1 MKILD
6 KGPYGSLLFY
16 TRRLTSMADI
26 KTMSLNG
33 FFKSNV
39 KTLPDLR
46 VVVSERFTNEDGTPI
61 EWVLHPISTKRVEE
75 ITKRNSRTTIKN
87 GKKETTV
94 NEENL
99 NAELLEEVVL
109 FPRLND
115 AELQDSYGVTSVN
128 ELLSV
133 MLYPGET
140 QVLTKALQD
149 VMSGVKANDIDEL
162 KN

>member
-1 MKILD
+1 
-6 KGPYGSLLFY
+6 
-16 TRRLTSMADI
+16 MADI

-61 EWVLHPISTKRVEE
+61 EWVLHPISTRRVEE
-75 ITKRNSRTTIKN
+75 ITKRNSRTTLKN

-140 QVLTKALQD
+140 QVLTKALQE

>member
-1 MKILD
+1 
-6 KGPYGSLLFY
+6 
-16 TRRLTSMADI
+16 MADI
-26 KTMSLNG
+26 KNMSLNG
-33 FFKSNV
+33 FFKSNA
-39 KTLPDLR
+39 KSLPDVK

-75 ITKRNSRTTIKN
+75 ITKRNTKTTIKN
-87 GKKETTV
+87 GKKESTV

-99 NAELLEEVVL
+99 NAELLEAVVL
-109 FPRLND
+109 YPSLND
-115 AELQDSYGVTSVN
+115 AELQDSYGVSSAN

-140 QVLTKALQD
+140 QVLTNALQE
-149 VMSGVKANDIDEL
+149 VMAGSKANDIDEL

>member
-1 MKILD
+1 
-6 KGPYGSLLFY
+6 
-16 TRRLTSMADI
+16 MADI

-39 KTLPDLR
+39 KTLPDIR

-75 ITKRNSRTTIKN
+75 ITKRNSRTTLKN

>member
-1 MKILD
+1 
-6 KGPYGSLLFY
+6 
-16 TRRLTSMADI
+16 MADI

-39 KTLPDLR
+39 KTLPDIR

>member
-1 MKILD
+1 
-6 KGPYGSLLFY
+6 
-16 TRRLTSMADI
+16 MADI
-26 KTMSLNG
+26 KNMSLNG
-33 FFKSNV
+33 FFKSNA
-39 KTLPDLR
+39 KSLPDVK
-46 VVVSERFTNEDGTPI
+46 VVVSERFTNEDGSPI

-75 ITKRNSRTTIKN
+75 ITKRNTKTTIKN
-87 GKKETTV
+87 GKKESIV

-99 NAELLEEVVL
+99 NAELLEAVVL
-109 FPRLND
+109 YPSLND
-115 AELQDSYGVTSVN
+115 AELQDSYGVSSAN

-140 QVLTKALQD
+140 QVLTNALQE

>member
-1 MKILD
+1 M
-6 KGPYGSLLFY
+6 
-16 TRRLTSMADI
+16 TDI
-26 KTMSLNG
+26 KNMSLNG
-33 FFKSNV
+33 FFKSNA
-39 KTLPDLR
+39 KSLPDVK

-75 ITKRNSRTTIKN
+75 ITKRNTKTTIKN
-87 GKKETTV
+87 GKKESIV

-99 NAELLEEVVL
+99 NAELLEAVVL
-109 FPRLND
+109 YPSLND
-115 AELQDSYGVTSVN
+115 AELQDSYGVSSAN

-140 QVLTKALQD
+140 QVLTNALQE
-149 VMSGVKANDIDEL
+149 VMAGTKANDIDEL

>member
-1 MKILD
+1 M
-6 KGPYGSLLFY
+6 
-16 TRRLTSMADI
+16 TDI
-26 KTMSLNG
+26 KNMSLNG
-33 FFKSNV
+33 FFKSNA
-39 KTLPDLR
+39 KSLPDVK

-75 ITKRNSRTTIKN
+75 ITKRNTKTTIKN
-87 GKKETTV
+87 GKKESTV

-99 NAELLEEVVL
+99 NAELLEAVVL
-109 FPRLND
+109 YPSLND
-115 AELQDSYGVTSVN
+115 AELQDSYGVSSAN

-140 QVLTKALQD
+140 QVLTNALQE
-149 VMSGVKANDIDEL
+149 VMAGTKANDIDEL

>member
-1 MKILD
+1 
-6 KGPYGSLLFY
+6 
-16 TRRLTSMADI
+16 MADI
-26 KTMSLNG
+26 KNMSLNG
-33 FFKSNV
+33 FFKSNA
-39 KTLPDLR
+39 KSLPDVK

-75 ITKRNSRTTIKN
+75 ITKRNTKTTIKN
-87 GKKETTV
+87 GKKESVV

-99 NAELLEEVVL
+99 NAELLEAVVL
-109 FPRLND
+109 YPSLND
-115 AELQDSYGVTSVN
+115 AELQDSYGVSSAN

-140 QVLTKALQD
+140 QILTNALQE
-149 VMSGVKANDIDEL
+149 VMSGTKANDIDEL

>member
-1 MKILD
+1 
-6 KGPYGSLLFY
+6 
-16 TRRLTSMADI
+16 MADI

-75 ITKRNSRTTIKN
+75 ITKRNSRTTLKN
-87 GKKETTV
+87 DKKETTV

-162 KN
+162 KK

>member
-1 MKILD
+1 
-6 KGPYGSLLFY
+6 
-16 TRRLTSMADI
+16 MADI

-61 EWVLHPISTKRVEE
+61 EWVLHPISTRRVEE
-75 ITKRNSRTTIKN
+75 ITKRNSRTTLKN

>member
-1 MKILD
+1 
-6 KGPYGSLLFY
+6 
-16 TRRLTSMADI
+16 MADI

-46 VVVSERFTNEDGTPI
+46 VVVSERFINEDGTPI

-149 VMSGVKANDIDEL
+149 VMSGAKANDIDEL

>member
-1 MKILD
+1 
-6 KGPYGSLLFY
+6 
-16 TRRLTSMADI
+16 MADI

-75 ITKRNSRTTIKN
+75 ITKRNSRTTIKS

>member
-1 MKILD
+1 
-6 KGPYGSLLFY
+6 
-16 TRRLTSMADI
+16 MADI

-46 VVVSERFTNEDGTPI
+46 VVVSERFTNEDGSPI

-75 ITKRNSRTTIKN
+75 ITKRNTKTTIKN
-87 GKKETTV
+87 GKKESVV

-99 NAELLEEVVL
+99 NAELLEAVVL
-109 FPRLND
+109 YPSLND
-115 AELQDSYGVTSVN
+115 AELQDSYGVSSAN

-140 QVLTKALQD
+140 QVLTNALQE
-149 VMSGVKANDIDEL
+149 VMSGTKANDIDEL

>member
-1 MKILD
+1 
-6 KGPYGSLLFY
+6 
-16 TRRLTSMADI
+16 MADI

-140 QVLTKALQD
+140 QILTKALQE

>member
-1 MKILD
+1 M
-6 KGPYGSLLFY
+6 
-16 TRRLTSMADI
+16 TDI
-26 KTMSLNG
+26 KNMSLTG
-33 FFKSNV
+33 FFKSNA
-39 KTLPDLR
+39 KSLPDVK

-75 ITKRNSRTTIKN
+75 ITKRNTKTTIKN
-87 GKKETTV
+87 GKKESIV

-99 NAELLEEVVL
+99 NAELLEAVVL
-109 FPRLND
+109 YPSLND
-115 AELQDSYGVTSVN
+115 AELQDSYGVSSAN

-140 QVLTKALQD
+140 QVLTNALQE
-149 VMSGVKANDIDEL
+149 VMAGTKANDIDEL